1 MTAQLARIADDLTPD
16 AMQSRMRAPGWLG
29 WEGDLRH
36 PYPMDLPPEPA
47 AAERKW
53 PLAWRLA
60 LIVGTS
66 AGLWTL
72 ILVSLSIVGVLRL
85 LP

>member
-1 MTAQLARIADDLTPD
+1 MTAQLARIAADVAPD
-16 AMQSRMRAPGWLG
+16 AMQGRTQTPDWPGS
-29 WEGDLRH
+29 EGDLPHR
-36 PYPMDLPPEPA
+36 YSMDLASDPA

-72 ILVSLSIVGVLRL
+72 ILISLSIVGVLRL

>member
-1 MTAQLARIADDLTPD
+1 MTAQLARIADDLAPD
-16 AMQSRMRAPGWLG
+16 AMKSRTQVRDWLV

-36 PYPMDLPPEPA
+36 PYPMDLAPEPA
-47 AAERKW
+47 APERKW

-60 LIVGTS
+60 LMVGTS

-72 ILVSLSIVGVLRL
+72 ILVSLSIAGVLRL